1 MRKTKKVCE
10 ECGEE
15 EMGAGPLRDKVWWG
29 HQQNRE
35 IIINGVIDES
45 IVEKLVMQIHLYNSA
60 DDAGAKEYERL
71 EISGFKRDPITIFI
85 HSPGG
90 GVGCSFAAV
99 SAIEASKTPI
109 VTVAI
114 GEAMSGGFLIL
125 LSGHTRYAQ
134 RYATLMYHE
143 LSSMAAGKSTEVRE
157 YGEYLDRLQQRI
169 SDYVLTNSLIPPEK
183 LEECHMRK
191 QDWYMDT
198 EEALQYGVVD
208 GIWPPDVYQF
218 EEEEC
223 CEEEESEEY
232 EDACDECL
240 STDCSECKL
249 EDSGNK

>member
-1 MRKTKKVCE
+1 MLNKKVCE

-15 EMGAGPLRDKVWWG
+15 EMGMGPLKDKVWWG

-45 IVEKLVMQIHLYNSA
+45 IVEKLVMQIHMFNKA
-60 DDAGAKEYERL
+60 DEVGEKEYERL

-99 SAIEASKTPI
+99 SAIEASITPVI
-109 VTVAI
+109 TVAV

-125 LSGHTRYAQ
+125 LAGHERYAQ

-143 LSSMAAGKSTEVRE
+143 LSSGTVGKSTEVRE
-157 YGEYLDRLQQRI
+157 YGEYLERLQQRI
-169 SDYVLTNSLIPPEK
+169 SDYVLNNSCIPPEK

-198 EEALQYGVVD
+198 YEALEYGIVD
-208 GIWPPDVYQF
+208 GIWPPDVYRL
-218 EEEEC
+218 EEDPDQEEQPDTC
-223 CEEEESEEY
+223 TCGP
-232 EDACDECL
+232 
-240 STDCSECKL
+240 DCSVNCADCE
-249 EDSGNK
+249 